1 MTPGQPVVSNE
12 ATRGSKRKAT
22 AAPPL
27 SSSTENSS
35 SLEFE
40 LLTHVL
46 QPDKKTRVGYKSKMV
61 KVDTLKFGPRRV
73 SLGITWED
81 FKNVVAKELSCNAPQ
96 LAVNSFEWHFS
107 KPQNSP
113 WVPVNGEH
121 GWESLVKQVST
132 KIAKDPSS
140 YVILRMQPP
149 AIIREPAM
157 VISIVEKNMN
167 LN

>member
-1 MTPGQPVVSNE
+1 LNAPVTPFVPSNE

-27 SSSTENSS
+27 SSTED

-46 QPDKKTRVGYKSKMV
+46 QPDKKTKVGNKSKMV

-73 SLGITWED
+73 SVNIAWEEFQD
-81 FKNVVAKELSCNAPQ
+81 VVAKEVLCNAPQ
-96 LAVNSFEWHFS
+96 LAINSFEWHYS

-113 WVPVNGEH
+113 WVPVNSEH
-121 GWESLVKQVST
+121 GWESLVKQVT
-132 KIAKDPSS
+132 AKIAKDPSS

-149 AIIREPAM
+149 AIVRAPAM
-157 VISIVEKNMN
+157 VIFTDNQNMY